1 MLRINL
7 DKRARLLGRR
17 SRLSLGNL
25 LEVLTCDRFFSIIR
39 EAVLSQERNGGKGME
54 NNQGSSGGQNEY
66 FVVKAKENGVH
77 VIGLTRGQ
85 DTRFHHTEKLDK
97 GEVMIAQ
104 FTEHTSAV
112 KVRGKAIVMTKFGT
126 IDTEE

>member
-1 MLRINL
+1 
-7 DKRARLLGRR
+7 
-17 SRLSLGNL
+17 
-25 LEVLTCDRFFSIIR
+25 
-39 EAVLSQERNGGKGME
+39 ME
-54 NNQGSSGGQNEY
+54 KPMQSDY

-77 VIGLTRGQ
+77 VIGLTRGH
-85 DTRFHHTEKLDK
+85 DTKFHHTEKLDK

-112 KVRGKAIVMTKFGT
+112 KVRGKAVILTPFGM